1 MPACVLNLY
10 ICLSVVN
17 KSGQALNESDM
28 KNKLNITGI
37 LLIFILAINLVSCHP
52 KEDPQDEEF
61 TIIAEIKSD
70 VKSPFFVDFDNYP
83 ERRNTLPV
91 GVFDSG
97 TGGLAVLN
105 AIFEMDQFNNANH
118 QTGTDG
124 LSDFKNERFIYL
136 ADEAN
141 MPYGRYDAE
150 GKADFLR
157 ELVIKDVRFLLD
169 EDYYISPYD
178 SVSKTDKSPV
188 KAIVIACNTA
198 TAYGLETVKKA
209 MKEWGLDVPVFGI
222 VDAGSK
228 NALDL
233 MNAGEMENGVVGILA
248 TEGTCS
254 SEGYPMA
261 IEKNSRQKF
270 PGAAINVV
278 QQPGIGLAGAIDG
291 DLNYIDPSATEVRN
305 DEAYKGPKLN
315 DPAYSIDTSLWAAYN
330 FGENDILTEKNE
342 AGERVTV
349 QLNSVA
355 GYVKYAV
362 THLVENTLSE
372 SPGNKLN
379 SVILGCTHY
388 PYVDKE
394 IGNHL
399 LYLSQLNER
408 YDEVIADDIRLID
421 PAESLATELYRYLA
435 ENRLWNNS
443 NFRNSRFF
451 ISVPNPLLETNK
463 IEKER
468 EFPYEYKY
476 GRDINSSRQFVKI
489 VPFSDQWIDAEIKNR
504 IQTELPVTFKTI
516 YKN

>member
-1 MPACVLNLY
+1 
-10 ICLSVVN
+10 
-17 KSGQALNESDM
+17 M
-28 KNKLNITGI
+28 KNKLKIANA
-37 LLIFILAINLVSCHP
+37 LLILFVAISIVGCHP
-52 KEDPQDEEF
+52 KHEPQDEKF
-61 TIIAEIKSD
+61 AIIAEIKSD
-70 VKSPFFVDFDNYP
+70 KSSPFYVDFAEYP
-83 ERRNTLPV
+83 GYRDTLPI

-105 AIFEMDQFNNANH
+105 AIFELDLFNNANH
-118 QTGTDG
+118 LMEPDG
-124 LSDFKNERFIYL
+124 IPDFRKERFIYL

-178 SVSKTDKSPV
+178 SISKKDKLPV

-198 TAYGLETVKKA
+198 TAYGLETVRKA
-209 MKEWGLDVPVFGI
+209 MEEWGLDVPVFGI

-233 MNAGEMENGVVGILA
+233 MDSDDAENGVVGILA

-254 SEGYPMA
+254 SGGYPVA
-261 IEKNSRQKF
+261 IEKNSSEKF
-270 PGAAINVV
+270 PGKTANVV

-291 DLNYIDPSATEVRN
+291 DLNYIDPSATAVRN
-305 DEAYKGPKLN
+305 DETYKGPKLN
-315 DPAYSIDTSLWAAYN
+315 DPAYPIDPSLWAAYH
-330 FGENDILTEKNE
+330 FEENDMLTEKNE
-342 AGERVTV
+342 AGERVNV

-355 GYVKYAV
+355 GYIKYAV

-372 SPGNKLN
+372 SPGNTLN

-388 PYVDKE
+388 PYVEKQ
-394 IGNHL
+394 IRNHL
-399 LYLSQLNER
+399 LYLSQLSER

-421 PAESLATELYRYLA
+421 PAESLAAELYRYLTD
-435 ENRLWNNS
+435 NKLWNNN

-451 ISVPNPLLETNK
+451 ISVPNPLLEDNK

-476 GRDINSSRQFVKI
+476 GRDINTSKQFVKI
-489 VPFSDQWIDAEIKNR
+489 VPFSDQWIDREIKDR
-504 IQTELPVTFKTI
+504 IETELPVTFNTI